1 MRLPVLSVKI
11 NVISPGQLFF
21 SFSAAARIFMTDIA
35 ALREL
40 RQTVQHFLPEPQQG
54 LLPGK
59 RIYKAAFMV
68 SVTVLLFHAGDLY
81 GQRKCRPRSNSSSQG
96 TSSVFIQITDETHG
110 KVVTYE
116 KEFKLDH
123 IPAAR
128 REQYVDQLIES
139 LTGSADDDDLWIE
152 KKQPASKPIPK
163 TRHRMSYV
171 R

>member
-1 MRLPVLSVKI
+1 
-11 NVISPGQLFF
+11 
-21 SFSAAARIFMTDIA
+21 MTDPA

-40 RQTVQHFLPEPQQG
+40 RQTVRHLFRERHQS
-54 LLPGK
+54 LLHREK
-59 RIYKAAFMV
+59 IYKAACMA
-68 SVTVLLFHAGDLY
+68 SITVLLFHAGDLY
-81 GQRKCRPRSNSSSQG
+81 GQRRCRPRSGTSSHG

-152 KKQPASKPIPK
+152 EKQPASKPVPK
-163 TRHRMSYV
+163 TRRRMSYV